1 MIWLNT
7 EINVKFGPKIPFED
21 DPHRRDSDWPS
32 KRIDESH
39 TPLPGETDY
48 SDDDDDKDSRDDND

>member
-1 MIWLNT
+1 MNSLNT
-7 EINVKFGPKIPFED
+7 GLPVEFGPKKPKDD

-48 SDDDDDKDSRDDND
+48 SDDDDDKQAEDE